1 MRNLIYLILSLVGS
15 KNQRRISDFANKAR
29 SSYLPYQALDNL
41 WGALGNQKILYVDVG
56 ARRGVSSRHWML
68 KKYFDFVLFEP
79 DSNECDYLKNYYSC
93 VRNEALGD
101 KNCNVQLFLT
111 QDPGGSYTSSND
123 LASSHYAD
131 SFLQNAGVVGSKTN
145 ISQRVSVNMR
155 RLDNCDFQDNIGF
168 LKLDVQGEEIPVLN
182 GLGSLRPVCIKVEI
196 SSKFNSGC
204 LSQLEAFLKWT
215 RINNYILI
223 GTSFSESQ
231 NFSVLPEFNLAFQGD
246 YFLLD
251 GDLVS
256 DKRIRLIA
264 AFMMLVFGSFDF
276 ALSLI
281 DDVQLRNTTKRLLL
295 KRPSFSRKLA
305 MNIFNNAHDLRR
317 KKEVSNEK

>member
-1 MRNLIYLILSLVGS
+1 
-15 KNQRRISDFANKAR
+15 
-29 SSYLPYQALDNL
+29 
-41 WGALGNQKILYVDVG
+41 
-56 ARRGVSSRHWML
+56 
-68 KKYFDFVLFEP
+68 
-79 DSNECDYLKNYYSC
+79 
-93 VRNEALGD
+93 
-101 KNCNVQLFLT
+101 
-111 QDPGGSYTSSND
+111 
-123 LASSHYAD
+123 
-131 SFLQNAGVVGSKTN
+131 
-145 ISQRVSVNMR
+145 MR
-155 RLDNCDFQDNIGF
+155 RLDNCDFQDKIGF

-215 RINNYILI
+215 RRNNYMLI

-264 AFMMLVFGSFDF
+264 AFMMLVFGS
-276 ALSLI
+276 LI
-281 DDVQLRNTTKRLLL
+281 LHYL
-295 KRPSFSRKLA
+295 
-305 MNIFNNAHDLRR
+305 
-317 KKEVSNEK
+317 